1 MPPAPSGPPPVAP
14 IARQPLGQEEDLFVA
29 RKIFVRGFVEYDD
42 KRPDIGIKFEEARV
56 VLDTLKSR
64 LNDTYKSWICP
75 PPEDLYC
82 PRYRNRQLIVNLR
95 DNAPMDAAAIIARQW
110 SDAAKGRDD
119 KDPIR
124 WQGREIYATRDRR
137 LCEKQRNSALFRA
150 KTLLEKRAPEN
161 TIFRMDWPAGLLF
174 VEAAG
179 SPEALLGS
187 YGDDGWHWKEDRLQR
202 LVSKEAAADLV
213 EAMTAR

>member
-1 MPPAPSGPPPVAP
+1 MPPAPAGLPPIPP
-14 IARQPLGQEEDLFVA
+14 FARQAPGQEEDLFIA
-29 RKIFVRGFVEYDD
+29 RKVLVRGFVEYDD
-42 KRPDIGIKFEEARV
+42 KRPDIGIKSEEARV

-64 LNDTYKSWICP
+64 LNDTYKTWICQ

-82 PRYRNRQLIVNLR
+82 PRYRNRQLVVNLR
-95 DNAPMDAAAIIARQW
+95 ENAPMDAAALIARQW
-110 SDAAKGRDD
+110 SDAAKGHDG

-150 KTLLEKRAPEN
+150 KTLLQKRAPED
-161 TIFRMDWPAGLLF
+161 TILRVDWPAGLLF
-174 VEAAG
+174 AETSG
-179 SPEALLGS
+179 TEALVGS
-187 YGDDGWHWKEDRLQR
+187 YGEDGWLWKEDRLER

-213 EAMTAR
+213 EAMTR